1 MQLVDA
7 ALKPCGVTDELKRK
21 GRHPTETA
29 SVLSREAMNRDS
41 LVLLHGERTHGV
53 PTNEMGVITYRR
65 DGAGDLLEYP
75 NVVPSVHRSDLD
87 DPDLSGR

>member
-41 LVLLHGERTHGV
+41 LVSLHGV